1 MEIKKYIPANMLFA
15 IRLILH
21 KIGRYGRIY
30 YSQEGEDFVMARL
43 LGFENSGF
51 YVDIGAH
58 HPSRF
63 SNTYYFYKRGW
74 RGINIDAWPGSMR
87 LFRVTRPRD
96 INLELA
102 VSDKKGTIEFHIFK
116 EPLLNSA
123 SKDLAEKRR
132 AILKEERS
140 PSNVFEVD
148 ADTLSSILERNLPP
162 NTPIDFLSVDVEGL
176 DLSVLQSNDWDR
188 FRPKYVLVEVLGE
201 TITSL
206 ASTDIYE
213 FMKSIGYEAMSKLM
227 HTVIFRDKSLG
238 QINYV

>member
-1 MEIKKYIPANMLFA
+1 MEIRKYIPASILFA
-15 IRLILH
+15 IRLALH

-30 YSQEGEDFVMARL
+30 YSQEGEDFVMARI

-51 YVDIGAH
+51 YVDVGAH

-87 LFRVTRPRD
+87 LFRATRPRD

-102 VSDKKGTIEFHIFK
+102 VSDKKETIEFHIFK

-123 SKDLAEKRR
+123 SKVLAEKRR

-140 PSNVFEVD
+140 PSNVFQVD

-162 NTPIDFLSVDVEGL
+162 NTPIDFMSVDVEGL
-176 DLSVLQSNDWDR
+176 DLNVLQSNDWNR
-188 FRPKYVLVEVLGE
+188 FRPKYVLVEVLGQ
-201 TITSL
+201 TVTSL
-206 ASTDIYE
+206 PNTATCK
-213 FMKSIGYEAMSKLM
+213 FMESIGYEAMSKLM
-227 HTVIFRDKSLG
+227 HTVVFRDTNLG
-238 QINYV
+238 QIKYV